1 MRKNCQ
7 LTKEIPACDKEQG
20 DERLVIAVD
29 GRPVFEGRGNRTSV
43 KATAVNV
50 RGKRLTLVHTH
61 PHSSSPSLTDT
72 ISASRFF
79 MLYKPKNVRLTNNI
93 IINEGELYK

>member
-1 MRKNCQ
+1 MRKNCK
-7 LTKEIPACDKEQG
+7 LTKEKTACNKEQC

-29 GRPVFEGRGNRTSV
+29 GRPAFEERGNSSSV
-43 KATAVNV
+43 EAKPVNV

-61 PHSSSPSLTDT
+61 NRSSSPSLTDN
-72 ISASRFF
+72 ISAARFF